1 MLSALCD
8 CAGCTLQKVAVVL
21 PFNASEITFCMMHL
35 TVVIAG
41 CIELMTFEIMV
52 NTAFDVIV

>member
-1 MLSALCD
+1 MLTALCN
-8 CAGCTLQKVAVVL
+8 CASCTLHKVAVVL
-21 PFNASEITFCMMHL
+21 HFNASEITFFMMHL

-41 CIELMTFEIMV
+41 CIESMTSEIMV